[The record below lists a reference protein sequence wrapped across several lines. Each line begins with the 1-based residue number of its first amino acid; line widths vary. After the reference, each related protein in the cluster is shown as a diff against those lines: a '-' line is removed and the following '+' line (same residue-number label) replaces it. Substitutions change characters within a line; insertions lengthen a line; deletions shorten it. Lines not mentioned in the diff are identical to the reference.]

1 MKKAIFFDRD
11 GVINK
16 EIYRRNLKKWT
27 APHKTSEVII
37 KKDTINVIK
46 KINKEDFILFV
57 ISNQPDY
64 ALGYVRL
71 KNLKSIHK
79 KIKKILSSNSIFIKD
94 FFYSY
99 RHKNSLIK
107 KLGPPCF
114 DKKPNPYFLKEAKKK
129 YNIDLYNSWMIGDRQ
144 TDIECGKRAGTKTIG
159 IINNRYE
166 FNKKKNKPDFI
177 FKSINKIID
186 VI

>member
-37 KKDTINVIK
+37 KKDAINVIK

-64 ALGYVRL
+64 ALGYVHL
-71 KNLKSIHK
+71 NNLKSIHK
-79 KIKKILSSNSIFIKD
+79 KIKKTLSTNSIFIKEGL
-94 FFYSY
+94 
-99 RHKNSLIK
+99 N
-107 KLGPPCF
+107 
-114 DKKPNPYFLKEAKKK
+114 
-129 YNIDLYNSWMIGDRQ
+129 
-144 TDIECGKRAGTKTIG
+144 
-159 IINNRYE
+159 
-166 FNKKKNKPDFI
+166 
-177 FKSINKIID
+177 
-186 VI
+186 